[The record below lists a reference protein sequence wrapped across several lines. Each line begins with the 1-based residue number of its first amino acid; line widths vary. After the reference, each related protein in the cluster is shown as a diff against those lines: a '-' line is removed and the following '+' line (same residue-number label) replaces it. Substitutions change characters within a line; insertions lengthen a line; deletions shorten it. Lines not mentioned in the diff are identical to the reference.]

1 MRTLI
6 VSILFSFFSC
16 NTYALDFGPS
26 TGLKIPRFVSLKSD
40 EVNVRVGPSINY
52 PKELQYIQ
60 KNLPVEIID
69 EYDLWRKITDID
81 GNKGWVHKSLIKS
94 ERYAIILPKNNKKVF
109 VFSNPIGE
117 KIGEIGKNNI
127 VKLNNCL
134 KKWCYIHF
142 LNNKGWINKEN
153 LWGVYDN
160 EIYKASFMQPIK
172 NLYWK
177 FLQFIGNINI

>member
-1 MRTLI
+1 MRILI
-6 VSILFSFFSC
+6 IPILFSFIYC
-16 NTYALDFGPS
+16 NAYASDIGPY
-26 TGLKIPRFVSLKSD
+26 TGLKMPRFVSLKSD
-40 EVNVRVGPSINY
+40 EVNLRVGPSINY

-60 KNLPVEIID
+60 KNLPIEIID

-81 GNKGWVHKSLIKS
+81 GNKGWVHKSLIKA
-94 ERYAIILPKNNKKVF
+94 ERYVIILPKNNKKVF

-127 VKLNNCL
+127 VKLNQCL
-134 KKWCYIHF
+134 KEWCYIHF
-142 LNNKGWINKEN
+142 LDNKGWINKKN

-160 EIYKASFMQPIK
+160 EIYKASFIQPIK

-177 FLQFIGNINI
+177 FLQFIAKINI

>member
-1 MRTLI
+1 M
-6 VSILFSFFSC
+6 
-16 NTYALDFGPS
+16 DFGPS

-40 EVNVRVGPSINY
+40 EVNLRVGPSINY

-60 KNLPVEIID
+60 KNLPIEIID

-109 VFSNPIGE
+109 VFSNPIGK

-177 FLQFIGNINI
+177 FLQFIGKINI